1 MGKPGNEA
9 LLSNLIRPRCT
20 ERLKQTGSG
29 DWLHSNRRDLHP
41 VWVTSKEER
50 HIDFFWYN
58 YSTALTLSRF
68 VRIPCNNYMYTYNMT
83 LCICSLFNMIYIVC
97 AILSGLFLYL
107 TISRVQH
114 LSTKNLWSKAL
125 LHGKKKRNRILDH
138 GTHTQ

>member
-1 MGKPGNEA
+1 MVVLQA
-9 LLSNLIRPRCT
+9 LVEGMVLEVHVTNRQAL
-20 ERLKQTGSG
+20 ETGSTPTVEIYTQFG
-29 DWLHSNRRDLHP
+29 SQVRKSDTL
-41 VWVTSKEER
+41 T
-50 HIDFFWYN
+50 FFGIIIAQ
-58 YSTALTLSRF
+58 ALTLSRF
-68 VRIPCNNYMYTYNMT
+68 VCIPCNRYTYNMT

-138 GTHTQ
+138 GMHT